1 MTTSKDLDLKKNQK
15 IWLLLSVRDPTATV
29 SQFANLIKATV
40 VTGL

>member
-1 MTTSKDLDLKKNQK
+1 MTTSKDLDLEQNEK

-29 SQFANLIKATV
+29 SISKNLIKATV